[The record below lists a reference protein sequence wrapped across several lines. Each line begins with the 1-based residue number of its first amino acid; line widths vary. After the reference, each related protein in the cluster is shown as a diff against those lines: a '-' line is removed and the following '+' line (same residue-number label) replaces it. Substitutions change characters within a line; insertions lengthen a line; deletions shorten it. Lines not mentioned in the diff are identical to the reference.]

1 MPGLFD
7 PLDFSGITLRNRI
20 VMSPMCQY
28 QAEGDG
34 RPTSWHHT
42 HYVSRAVGGVGLVLS
57 EMTDVEPRGRITQ
70 GCLGL
75 WNEEQ
80 AEQFSSIAEA
90 CHREG
95 ARFGIQI
102 AHAGRKSTLTDD
114 MVAPS
119 AVPFSADRPIPR
131 ALVHA
136 EIKEIVQAFVRSAKL
151 AASSGV
157 DAVELHAAH
166 GYLLHQFLS
175 PISNRREDEYGD
187 LLKFPLE
194 VVREIRHAVP
204 DLPLII
210 RVSAI
215 EYQDGG
221 YGFEHC
227 LQFMKGCIEL
237 GVSGFDV
244 STGGNGPFRPEGYPG
259 VHLRYASAVRQKFN
273 IPTIVVGSMHH
284 PALAEYAVR
293 EELVDLV
300 AVGRGLLRS
309 PYWPYEAARELG
321 GGFKLGGEYSKG
333 V

>member
-7 PLDFSGITLRNRI
+7 PMDLSGITLRNRI

-28 QAEGDG
+28 QAKGDG

-80 AEQFSSIAEA
+80 AEQFGSIAEA

-131 ALVHA
+131 ALDHA
-136 EIKEIVQAFVRSAKL
+136 EIKEIVQAFVRTAEL

-157 DAVELHAAH
+157 DVIELHAAH

-175 PISNRREDEYGD
+175 PISNQREDGYGD
-187 LLKFPLE
+187 LLQFPLE

-204 DLPLII
+204 ELPLII
-210 RVSAI
+210 SMRRVR
-215 EYQDGG
+215 
-221 YGFEHC
+221 
-227 LQFMKGCIEL
+227 
-237 GVSGFDV
+237 
-244 STGGNGPFRPEGYPG
+244 N
-259 VHLRYASAVRQKFN
+259 LR
-273 IPTIVVGSMHH
+273 
-284 PALAEYAVR
+284 L
-293 EELVDLV
+293 
-300 AVGRGLLRS
+300 
-309 PYWPYEAARELG
+309 
-321 GGFKLGGEYSKG
+321 
-333 V
+333 